1 MWEVLGI
8 GATDDPAAIRRA
20 YAVRLK
26 ALDPDRDPEGF
37 RALRQAY
44 ESALART
51 RYARRPRVVPP
62 AANKV
67 EPEIETKPDLDADD
81 DGDMAERG
89 GERTHSG
96 AVRTPSEPDTLFAN
110 AQAESAAALSK
121 FRRSLADGDW
131 TAAAAQLVSASARGL
146 LPLADEEALAAD
158 VMTGA
163 MADRDLAPSQLR
175 SLAQQVRWDGPLP
188 WNRGAHDKM
197 REQVQERLE
206 AEAWYASLFEQAA
219 YPPPRG
225 LSLHGRL
232 WGDPKRI
239 ERSAAMM
246 VLGRMP
252 PTHARY
258 LKKWLDPLLVQAQR
272 HQASL
277 GTRIDPGVID
287 QLKNKLNSA
296 PKPVRK
302 GRWLW
307 FVIGIVALQ
316 VLLAL
321 VNGH

>member
-51 RYARRPRVVPP
+51 KYAKRPRVTPP
-62 AANKV
+62 AAIKV
-67 EPEIETKPDLDADD
+67 QLEIETKSDHRADGGDAD
-81 DGDMAERG
+81 ERG
-89 GERTHSG
+89 AEQAHSG
-96 AVRTPSEPDTLFAN
+96 TVRAPSIPDTLFAD
-110 AQAESAAALSK
+110 AQAESAAALRK
-121 FRRSLADGDW
+121 FHRSVADGDW
-131 TAAAAQLVSASARGL
+131 TTAAAQLVSASARGL
-146 LPLADEEALAAD
+146 LPLADEEALAAE

-163 MADRDLAPSQLR
+163 MADRDLAPAQLR

-188 WNRGAHDKM
+188 WNRGAHDKI
-197 REQVQERLE
+197 RQQIQERLE
-206 AEAWYASLFEQAA
+206 AEAWYASLFAQAA

-225 LSLHGRL
+225 LNLNGRL
-232 WGDPKRI
+232 WGDPKQI

-272 HQASL
+272 HQAWL
-277 GTRIDPGVID
+277 GPRIDRGVID

-296 PKPVRK
+296 PKPERK
-302 GRWLW
+302 GRWIWL
-307 FVIGIVALQ
+307 VIGIVAAQ
-316 VLLAL
+316 ILLAL
-321 VNGH
+321 ANNR